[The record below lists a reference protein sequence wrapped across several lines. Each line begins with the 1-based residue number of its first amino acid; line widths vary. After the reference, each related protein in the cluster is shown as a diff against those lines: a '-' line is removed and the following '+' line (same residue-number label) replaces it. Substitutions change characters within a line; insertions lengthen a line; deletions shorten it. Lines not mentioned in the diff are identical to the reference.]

1 MDSVVT
7 NSNDTIVIEIPSLE
21 ILAET
26 NTISSPT
33 VQEVTTVVVEVESS
47 QTVIAGIQGPS
58 GPPGSSEEDTV
69 YSKRV
74 DFTSDTVLY
83 KAEAA
88 VGSSESAAVWRIRKI
103 VFGNDND
110 VTETWASGS
119 ANFDKVWADRLT
131 YTYT

>member
-7 NSNDTIVIEIPSLE
+7 NSNDTIVVEVPSLE
-21 ILAET
+21 VLAEAS
-26 NTISSPT
+26 TISSPT
-33 VQEVTTVVVEVESS
+33 VQETTTIVVEIESS
-47 QTVIAGIQGPS
+47 QVVLAGMQGPP
-58 GPPGSSEEDTV
+58 GIPGSSEEDTV

-88 VGSSESAAVWRIRKI
+88 VGSLESAAAWRIRKI

-119 ANFDKVWADRLT
+119 ANFDKVWADRLS